1 MIKTIIA
8 IYPGRFQPFGR
19 HHAEAFKFL
28 KGKFGDKNTF
38 IATSDVVN
46 PPKSPLNFKEKKQII
61 DKYGFGKNLIQVKNP
76 YKAEEI
82 TSKFDPKTTAV
93 VFMVGEKDMKEDPR
107 FKVGTKKDGSPS
119 YFQPYKPNAKMNGY
133 IDNGYLV
140 VAPHTSFKITGFG
153 EMSGTTIR
161 QALSSKST
169 PQQYKQL
176 FTDIFGWYDETI
188 ANMLKKKFSTSNTLK
203 ESIEFEK
210 SLVLEY
216 LVYNLLTEGGAAG
229 HMAHPFDI
237 PSVKT
242 GKDLINVFNKTSDSL
257 EKKPVPVK
265 IDGINASIRLAKVDG
280 KTQFVMDR
288 GSNKPL
294 DVKGITSKDLT
305 DRFGEGHGMI
315 KIGGKVLEIFNKALP
330 SIKGELQSLGILKN
344 PNIMFNIEYV
354 EGKSNVQ
361 EYESNF
367 LAIHNLLELER
378 VSPTKRVTKEI
389 PYDKKT
395 LSALIKKVDPVAKKY
410 GFEVMGEIPAKLK
423 SKPNF
428 SSELGK
434 NYTVVIDKNNKET
447 KSLQKWLDQAK
458 NTKGLKLKLKD
469 GKTVDA
475 LSKQVFMWIR
485 DGKPVNELVADPKD
499 AKVAIDS
506 FVIYEATMKLG
517 DDILKSMT
525 SPLGDVNEQEG
536 IVVRDKSIYDKPFK
550 ITGSFIVRGLQTS
563 FGK

>member
-1 MIKTIIA
+1 MIKNIIA

-19 HHAEAFKFL
+19 HHAESFKWL
-28 KGKFGDKNTF
+28 ASKFGKDKSY

-46 PPKSPLNFKEKKQII
+46 PPKSPLNFKEKKEII
-61 DKYGFGKNLIQVKNP
+61 SKYGLGSNLVQVKNP

-82 TSKFDPKTTAV
+82 TQKYDPKTTAL

-107 FKVGTKKDGSPS
+107 FRIGKKKDGGDS
-119 YFQPYKPNAKMNGY
+119 YFQEYKPGMKMEGY
-133 IDNGYLV
+133 IQHGYMI
-140 VAPHTSFKITGFG
+140 VAPHASFKITGFG

-169 PQQYKQL
+169 PEQYKKL
-176 FTDIFGWYDETI
+176 FTDIFGWYDPKI
-188 ANMLKKKFSTSNTLK
+188 ADMLKKKFSQSSLK
-203 ESIEFEK
+203 ESVSFEK
-210 SLVLEY
+210 SLILEY
-216 LVYNLLTEGGAAG
+216 LVYNLLNEGGAAG

-242 GKDLINVFNKTSDSL
+242 GKDLVDVFNKTAVSL
-257 EKKPVPVK
+257 TKKPVPVK
-265 IDGINASIRLAKVDG
+265 IDGINASIRLAKIDG
-280 KTQFVMDR
+280 KVQFAMDR

-294 DVKGITSKDLT
+294 DVKGVTSKDLT
-305 DRFGEGHGMI
+305 NRFGEGHGMI

-330 SIKGELQSLGILKN
+330 AIKGDLAKLGMLKN
-344 PNIMFNIEYV
+344 PNILFNIEYV

-367 LAIHNLLELER
+367 LAIHNLLQIDR

-389 PYDKKT
+389 SYDKK
-395 LSALIKKVDPVAKKY
+395 ALQSLIEKMTPIAKKY

-423 SKPNF
+423 GKPNF
-428 SSELGK
+428 SSALSK
-434 NYTVVIDKNNKET
+434 SYTVVLSKGKKET
-447 KSLQKWLDQAK
+447 KSLNDWLSKAK
-458 NTKGLKLKLKD
+458 NTKGMKLKLKD

-475 LSKQVFMWIR
+475 LSKQVFMWIM
-485 DGKPVNELVADPKD
+485 DGKPVDQLVADMKD
-499 AKVAIDS
+499 AQVAIDS
-506 FVIYEATMKLG
+506 FVIYDATMHLG
-517 DDILKSMT
+517 DVILDSMT
-525 SPLGDVNEQEG
+525 SPLGDVKDQEG
-536 IVVRDKSIYDKPFK
+536 IVIRDKAVYDKPYK